1 MPDRTA
7 APAPAPTRGLVD
19 ELEQLVPELPTTT
32 LAELA
37 ARLDELIAE
46 PSPTLPEVE
55 RVLGRLLDSR

>member
-1 MPDRTA
+1 MLGPGEVR
-7 APAPAPTRGLVD
+7 
-19 ELEQLVPELPTTT
+19 Q
-32 LAELA
+32 LA